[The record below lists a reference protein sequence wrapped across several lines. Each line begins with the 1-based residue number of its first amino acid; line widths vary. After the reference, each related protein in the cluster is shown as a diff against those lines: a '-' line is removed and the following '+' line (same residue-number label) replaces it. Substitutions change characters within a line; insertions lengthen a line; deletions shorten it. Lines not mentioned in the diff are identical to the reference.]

1 MDFVGEVVGFVGAWI
16 EVMGL
21 ELGLLFLFIAGVRYL
36 TRRRPGR
43 QPFDQPRPTHPSA
56 YDDAYA
62 AAGGDFG

>member
-21 ELGLLFLFIAGVRYL
+21 ELGLLFLFFGGVRYL

-43 QPFDQPRPTHPSA
+43 QSFDHSRPTHPSA

-62 AAGGDFG
+62 AGGDFG